1 MFSSIYLPGGRV
13 QQTESKDAIQHGGGI
28 LRPSLGVQVNDGLPV
43 ALRVVLEVK
52 LLLQLL
58 LQHQIS

>member
-28 LRPSLGVQVNDGLPV
+28 LHSSLGIQMNDGLAI
-43 ALRVVLEVK
+43 ALRQILEVK
-52 LLLQLL
+52 LLLQL
-58 LQHQIS
+58 